1 MVTRG
6 RTIVLAVGV
15 FVLVLFSLQLFLL
28 MVGLEALLTY
38 DRPLAWITA
47 GTSTVLALVS
57 ALLYRFLR
65 PTVPG
70 ARPGIRGRRS
80 VDADPRT

>member
-1 MVTRG
+1 MTRG

-28 MVGLEALLTY
+28 VVGLEALLTY
-38 DRPLAWITA
+38 DRPLAWVTA
-47 GTSTVLALVS
+47 ATSTVLALVS
-57 ALLYRFLR
+57 ALLYRHLR

-70 ARPGIRGRRS
+70 ARPGIRGGRS
-80 VDADPRT
+80 TG